1 MTLYLSNRDGNG
13 KTNEEG
19 HYKFTTAVFVGNVLD
34 DASLK
39 VTQNS
44 TPNMSVLVA
53 AGQFKI
59 DTTGYSYTGWNNVST
74 AVAINTA
81 NPANP
86 RITSV
91 VVYVDKGASTSA
103 SPPNNP
109 GIVKFITVDGTP
121 AASPIAPSAGT
132 IQTAVGAG
140 NPYIILANITVATG
154 ATQILNASIAD
165 QRIKVTVGTN
175 LISTASLQ
183 DLSVTS
189 AKIANGAVGTNQ
201 LADASVTLAK
211 LVDGSITDQKWRNN
225 IAFFAKRTGT
235 RSVTAGTGTKISA
248 NSITYNYGNG
258 YSNTSDIGR
267 FTAPVSGIYSFMANV
282 FSEATTQPRCFLYL
296 RYNGVTD
303 YRLFDQ
309 DTSYNRRMNGAM
321 TLLLNAGDY
330 IEPMV
335 WLQNTAD
342 ISSTTETWVEG
353 HIITR
358 I

>member
-121 AASPIAPSAGT
+121 AASPVAPSAGT

-183 DLSVTS
+183 DLSVTTIKL
-189 AKIANGAVGTNQ
+189 ADGAVTN
-201 LADASVTLAK
+201 AK
-211 LVDGSITDQKWRNN
+211 LADGSITSNKLANGSISITKLTNPYRFSAYRGGTASAGTIIFNIENFDTNN
-225 IAFFAKRTGT
+225 NYDNTTGRYTAPISGFYFFSVNTSQ
-235 RSVTAGTGTKISA
+235 SVTAAPQDPQVTIRKNGAGTYGYSHFVNMYNGASSGSA
-248 NSITYNYGNG
+248 NT
-258 YSNTSDIGR
+258 
-267 FTAPVSGIYSFMANV
+267 TALM
-282 FSEATTQPRCFLYL
+282 Q
-296 RYNGVTD
+296 
-303 YRLFDQ
+303 
-309 DTSYNRRMNGAM
+309 
-321 TLLLNAGDY
+321 LNAGDY
-330 IEPMV
+330 VTVVTSRDLDSNGTGNNFSGFLVSPI
-335 WLQNTAD
+335 
-342 ISSTTETWVEG
+342 
-353 HIITR
+353 
-358 I
+358 